1 MKALISIITISAAV
15 SLLNTPI
22 SRAQESAPE
31 PASLSQTQEAVQGAQ
46 DELAQAQAEAQ
57 KAQAQAQ
64 KAQAEAKADFAK
76 ARQQMEHAQKEM
88 APAGGEAGS
97 GGFGGNGASARSEF
111 SQRLQNVVVR
121 GPEHGAGKALVI
133 RSSESDFKE
142 QTQLE
147 EDLAVMSRILE
158 KAASERSGGQPY
170 GAKVMG
176 IDIFYTPAAS
186 PLRSLYLDGYGA
198 LFMLHVGFP
207 FLAPPQSEGQQEKPE
222 ANTEWEDAKQELYG
236 QRGVGRALNA
246 ASEPYDEERVNRLKE
261 GLLESLKNA
270 TNIRGLKPDDSITV
284 CVFGGPSWGQL
295 KSMTYAKRGT
305 GSGEARSAREA
316 RSAVAVSDGDGSPMR
331 QTIMTIRV
339 KKSDADAFAKGAMTL
354 EAFRKKASVVS
365 YAGSPEAGMA
375 FGGRGG
381 GMGAMGGFGGGSGGG
396 GGGFGAGGVVK

>member
-1 MKALISIITISAAV
+1 MNAIMSIITISAAA
-15 SLLNTPI
+15 SLLNAPL
-22 SRAQESAPE
+22 SRAQEAAPE
-31 PASLSQTQEAVQGAQ
+31 PADVSQAQEAMKGAQ
-46 DELAQAQAEAQ
+46 DELAKAQVEAQ

-236 QRGVGRALNA
+236 QRGVGRALNV

-284 CVFGGPSWGQL
+284 CVFGGPSSGRPQA
-295 KSMTYAKRGT
+295 KTYFKRST
-305 GSGEARSAREA
+305 GSGEARSD
-316 RSAVAVSDGDGSPMR
+316 VAVSGRAGSPMR

-339 KKSDADAFAKGAMTL
+339 KKLDADAFAKGTMTQ
-354 EAFRKKASVVS
+354 EAFRKRAHVVS
-365 YAGSPEAGMA
+365 YAGSPEAGMSF
-375 FGGRGG
+375 FGGADNPVFLG
-381 GMGAMGGFGGGSGGG
+381 GGFGGGGGNS
-396 GGGFGAGGVVK
+396 GGGFGGGGVVP